1 MKRTMLLN
9 ASVVVLAATVGAAFA
24 EQEPP
29 RVPPRG
35 TEGPDVRYAVRSQRS
50 ACDGI
55 RVLCPPDSRGV
66 EGPEAR

>member
-1 MKRTMLLN
+1 MQRTMLLT
-9 ASVVVLAATVGAAFA
+9 ALAVLFAATVGTAFG

-35 TEGPDVRYAVRSQRS
+35 TEGPDVRYTVGAQRER
-50 ACDGI
+50 CDGV
-55 RVLCPPDSRGV
+55 RVSCPPDSRGV